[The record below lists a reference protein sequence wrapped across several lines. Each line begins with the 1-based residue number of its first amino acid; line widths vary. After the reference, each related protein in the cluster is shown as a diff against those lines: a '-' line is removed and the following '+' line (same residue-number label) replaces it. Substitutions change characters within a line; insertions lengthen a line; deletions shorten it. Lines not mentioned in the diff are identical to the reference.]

1 MKVLLINGSPHKN
14 GNTFKS
20 LQIVEA
26 VLEKHAIA
34 TTMFQL
40 GTDKVRGCIGCDS
53 CAQTHRCVYQDD
65 LCNPLIE
72 AIVKADGIIVGS
84 PVYFAGPNGA
94 LCALLDRVFYAAC
107 NNGNLFAHKPAAAVV
122 NCYRAGATAA
132 LDRLNKYFTIAEML
146 VVISNY
152 WNLIVDADSNRVEK
166 DAFGRETL
174 EQLANNMV
182 WTLGKLANPSAA

>member
-65 LCNPLIE
+65 
-72 AIVKADGIIVGS
+72 
-84 PVYFAGPNGA
+84 
-94 LCALLDRVFYAAC
+94 
-107 NNGNLFAHKPAAAVV
+107 
-122 NCYRAGATAA
+122 
-132 LDRLNKYFTIAEML
+132 
-146 VVISNY
+146 
-152 WNLIVDADSNRVEK
+152 
-166 DAFGRETL
+166 
-174 EQLANNMV
+174 
-182 WTLGKLANPSAA
+182 